1 MERNSSHVVK
11 KGSDLGT
18 LVEFLVKDYDKS
30 VRPGCGGCRNVT
42 SVVYRNSVI
51 PKKPLCLSITRE
63 HTHTIRARA
72 HARTHARNIHTA
84 HGTHYMLHTHKGGG
98 GRGEVNLP
106 QR

>member
-63 HTHTIRARA
+63 HTHTIRART
-72 HARTHARNIHTA
+72 HARTHATYTRHMAHTICC
-84 HGTHYMLHTHKGGG
+84 THIKEGGGG
-98 GRGEVNLP
+98 GR
-106 QR
+106 